1 MIAAVSS
8 LGHDY
13 PGPTPDPHL
22 AAGALCI
29 VLKVE
34 PLIAFTMFRIEN
46 KSTEVWDGVDAAGA
60 HSSKE
65 ATPPGRATPSTAGAL
80 TLAERTAKNTRS
92 VFAAQF
98 LRAYRLSTHGSCA
111 PWPINAHPLLQ
122 IITNVMIDYFA
133 VHDERKF
140 FSDNL
145 KNLSETVEPEN
156 TLPSRILREEM
167 DGVLLLSRTCKRSQ
181 PVAGQ
186 SDAMEERG
194 GARDTRGNDR
204 VICVNQ
210 GWCEIFG
217 FIDETADLKDKD
229 IEKSLMTTGVPL
241 EEIMHPLFDTSR
253 TITVWS
259 KKKGHTTLS
268 FRCFHVFSVQHD
280 DQFQEV
286 LAFTFTDVT
295 VQQRVEQALLLAH
308 QQSRRSEQAKQSM
321 IGMVSH
327 ELRTPL
333 TAILGFSEILASDMR
348 LTHEQRE
355 FVADIHSAGSHLLSI
370 ITNLLDLTK
379 FELSDSKKQLV
390 DIVMIVQEAAL
401 WLQKTLDNKM
411 LTLHL
416 RLPAPDGPTDTTRA
430 FEEFTQLPG
439 ESHMVAAEPARAAS
453 TSTGKRE
460 RVPLSLQFKS
470 RPVAKLYTLGD
481 AVSLKRVLIN
491 LLDNS
496 SKFTPMLGSI
506 IVSVRALP
514 PLIPSHLGVIEISVR
529 DTGIGMTPAILGKI
543 WEPYAEIRTM
553 HELMQTPRRTR

>member
-1 MIAAVSS
+1 MESVQSMEHGQVRTQARPSAGTGPAMPGVPFLTSAVLCCFLLCS
-8 LGHDY
+8 LGRDY

-22 AAGALCI
+22 AAGSLCI
-29 VLKVE
+29 VLKPE
-34 PLIAFTMFRIEN
+34 PLIALMMFRIEN
-46 KSTEVWDGVDAAGA
+46 KSTEVWDGIDTAGA

-65 ATPPGRATPSTAGAL
+65 AQPPGRASPSTSGVL
-80 TLAERTAKNTRS
+80 TLAERTARNTRS

-122 IITNVMIDYFA
+122 IITNVMIDHFEA
-133 VHDERKF
+133 HDSLKF
-140 FSDNL
+140 FSANL
-145 KNLSETVEPEN
+145 QNLCQTVEPEN

-167 DGVLLLSRTCKRSQ
+167 DGVLLLSRSSARSR
-181 PVAGQ
+181 PIAGL

-194 GARDTRGNDR
+194 GLGDAKPSDH

-217 FIDETADLKDKD
+217 FIDETADLRDKD

-268 FRCFHVFSVQHD
+268 FRCFHVFSVQHEEE
-280 DQFQEV
+280 FHEV

-295 VQQRVEQALLLAH
+295 IQQRVEQALLLAH

-348 LTHEQRE
+348 LSHEQRE

-379 FELSDSKKQLV
+379 FELSDSKKTVCHKTPQTNDLLV
-390 DIVMIVQEAAL
+390 
-401 WLQKTLDNKM
+401 
-411 LTLHL
+411 
-416 RLPAPDGPTDTTRA
+416 
-430 FEEFTQLPG
+430 
-439 ESHMVAAEPARAAS
+439 
-453 TSTGKRE
+453 
-460 RVPLSLQFKS
+460 
-470 RPVAKLYTLGD
+470 
-481 AVSLKRVLIN
+481 
-491 LLDNS
+491 LLDRSRSTLNC
-496 SKFTPMLGSI
+496 L
-506 IVSVRALP
+506 VP
-514 PLIPSHLGVIEISVR
+514 PLLQPPPPPSRKAPGTSITVPAADAIVLCALCVCLCLCVCARHPSRCPCSSLSISC
-529 DTGIGMTPAILGKI
+529 
-543 WEPYAEIRTM
+543 
-553 HELMQTPRRTR
+553 